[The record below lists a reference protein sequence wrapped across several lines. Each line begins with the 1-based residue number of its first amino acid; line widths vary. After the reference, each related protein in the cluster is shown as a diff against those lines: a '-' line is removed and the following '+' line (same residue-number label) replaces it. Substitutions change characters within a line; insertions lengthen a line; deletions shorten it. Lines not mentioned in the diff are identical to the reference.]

1 MTMNVIPTQLDGV
14 IVIEPDAF
22 GDHRGFFLETYQA
35 ERYNDA
41 GVQST
46 FVQDNLS
53 FSVKNTLRGLHYQI
67 SRPQAKLVQVITGEI
82 FDVAVDIRVGS
93 PTFGQ
98 WVGVRLSEKNRRQLY
113 IPGGFAHGFSVLS
126 PSAHFIYKCS
136 DYYSPRDEGGV
147 LWSDPE
153 IGIDWP
159 VSTPIISDKD
169 ARLSPLNHIS
179 PQDLPAFSPQ

>member
-1 MTMNVIPTQLDGV
+1 MEVVPAKLDEV
-14 IVIEPDAF
+14 MIVKPDAF
-22 GDHRGFFLETYQA
+22 GDQRGFFMETYQV
-35 ERYNDA
+35 ERYRNV
-41 GVQST
+41 GIVPE

-82 FDVAVDIRVGS
+82 YDVVVDIRDGS

-98 WVGVRLSEKNRRQLY
+98 WVGVHLSEENKHQLF
-113 IPGGFAHGFSVLS
+113 IPAGFAHGFCVLS
-126 PSAHFIYKCS
+126 ETAHFMYKCS
-136 DYYSPRDEGGV
+136 DYYVPEDEGGI
-147 LWSDPE
+147 LWSDPA

-169 ARLSPLNHIS
+169 ARFVTLGETPRER
-179 PQDLPAFSPQ
+179 LPAL